1 MLMHSLRLAGFI
13 SLLWVVPALAQSSA
27 TVAPAWIAA
36 LRDGGY
42 VIVVRHG
49 ATYADQAD
57 TNPFDPKDT
66 AHQRQLND
74 AGRAAAKSMG
84 DALRKLKIPVGKV
97 QTSQFQRAVETG
109 TLLGFGEV
117 SSTADIAEGGLV
129 VTPNENNRRTAA
141 LRTLAGTAPPAGRH
155 ERHSGQPQ
163 AQHRRRLRQGL
174 VRRPRRRGLDLPAR
188 RQGWLHPGGPTAG
201 RGMDEAGDG
210 GCPRIVPGGRWC

>member
-1 MLMHSLRLAGFI
+1 MLMHSLRLAGLIF
-13 SLLWVVPALAQSSA
+13 LLWVVPALGQSSA
-27 TVAPAWIAA
+27 TAAPPWIAA

-57 TNPFDPKDT
+57 TNPLDPKDT

-84 DALRKLKIPVGKV
+84 DALRTLKVPVGKV

-117 SSTADIAEGGLV
+117 SPTADLAEGGLV

-141 LRTLAGTAPPAGRH
+141 LRTLAATPPPAGTNIVLVTHKPNIVDAFGKDWFDVR
-155 ERHSGQPQ
+155 EGEASILRPDGKGGFTAVARVQVAEWALLAQ
-163 AQHRRRLRQGL
+163 AA
-174 VRRPRRRGLDLPAR
+174 P
-188 RQGWLHPGGPTAG
+188 
-201 RGMDEAGDG
+201 
-210 GCPRIVPGGRWC
+210 

>member
-27 TVAPAWIAA
+27 TAAPAWIAA

-57 TNPFDPKDT
+57 TNPLDPKDT

-109 TLLGFGEV
+109 ALLGFGEV

-141 LRTLAGTAPPAGRH
+141 LRTLAAMPPAAGTNIVLITHKPNIVDAFGKDWFDVR
-155 ERHSGQPQ
+155 EGEASIFRPDGKGGYTLVARLQ
-163 AQHRRRLRQGL
+163 AAEWTRLAQAA
-174 VRRPRRRGLDLPAR
+174 P
-188 RQGWLHPGGPTAG
+188 
-201 RGMDEAGDG
+201 
-210 GCPRIVPGGRWC
+210 

>member
-1 MLMHSLRLAGFI
+1 MLLKGLRLAGFVA
-13 SLLWVVPALAQSSA
+13 LLWVVPALAQSPPP
-27 TVAPAWIAA
+27 APAWVAA

-42 VIVVRHG
+42 VIVLRHG
-49 ATYADQAD
+49 ATYTDQAD
-57 TNPFDPKDT
+57 TNPLDPKDT

-84 DALRKLKIPVGKV
+84 DALRTLKIPVGKV

-141 LRTLAGTAPPAGRH
+141 LRTLAATPPPAGTNIVLVTHKPNIVDAFGKDWFDVR
-155 ERHSGQPQ
+155 EGEASIFRPDGKGGFTLVARVQ
-163 AQHRRRLRQGL
+163 AAEWAPLAQRA
-174 VRRPRRRGLDLPAR
+174 P
-188 RQGWLHPGGPTAG
+188 
-201 RGMDEAGDG
+201 
-210 GCPRIVPGGRWC
+210 

>member
-1 MLMHSLRLAGFI
+1 MLRHSLRLAGFI

-27 TVAPAWIAA
+27 TAAPAWIAA

-57 TNPFDPKDT
+57 TNPLDPKDT

-141 LRTLAGTAPPAGRH
+141 LRTLAATPPPASTNIVLITHKPNIVDAFGKDWFDVR
-155 ERHSGQPQ
+155 EGEASIFRPDGKGGYTLVVRLQ
-163 AQHRRRLRQGL
+163 AAEWTRLAQAA
-174 VRRPRRRGLDLPAR
+174 P
-188 RQGWLHPGGPTAG
+188 
-201 RGMDEAGDG
+201 
-210 GCPRIVPGGRWC
+210 

>member
-1 MLMHSLRLAGFI
+1 MLMHCLRLAGFI

-27 TVAPAWIAA
+27 TAAPAWIAA

-49 ATYADQAD
+49 ATYDDQAD
-57 TNPFDPKDT
+57 TNPLDPTDT

-97 QTSQFQRAVETG
+97 QTSHFQRAVETG

-141 LRTLAGTAPPAGRH
+141 LRTLAATPPPTGTNIVLITHKPNIVDAFGKDWFDVREGEASIFRPDGKGGYSLVARLQAAEWTRLAQAAP
-155 ERHSGQPQ
+155 
-163 AQHRRRLRQGL
+163 
-174 VRRPRRRGLDLPAR
+174 
-188 RQGWLHPGGPTAG
+188 
-201 RGMDEAGDG
+201 
-210 GCPRIVPGGRWC
+210 